1 LNVIKGMVDFWV
13 QTWQSNKLL
22 FWLEASGTVL
32 GMVAAGILNFNSTN
46 PNMLAVLILYF
57 ISAVLL
63 ACSSYIRES
72 SFFVLLMTF
81 YATTSIYGMI
91 NLFV

>member
-1 LNVIKGMVDFWV
+1 LNVIKGMIDFWV
-13 QTWQSNKLL
+13 QTWKSNKLL

-32 GMVAAGILNFNSTN
+32 GMVAAGILNFNSTS
-46 PNMLAVLILYF
+46 PDMLSVLILYF

-81 YATTSIYGMI
+81 YATTSIYGLI